1 MAAEV
6 PGKELK
12 ARLSFIP
19 QFVPRV
25 ASPSRVIAFSRQ
37 VAHGNADSGAVCA
50 VKPREW
56 LMASNDDDEVSPV
69 PDLLLGVAI
78 IAATI
83 GVFLVWNFYESGP
96 AAQEIPAARS
106 K

>member
-37 VAHGNADSGAVCA
+37 VARGNADSGAVCA

-83 GVFLVWNFYESGP
+83 GVFLVWNFYESSP